1 MQNAVSDYLQLPPF
15 MMPAAD
21 AGAGTCDGD
30 GALLRVTS
38 SGRRPP
44 PGGLDTPLHLRPQ
57 RRELLLDGTRRT
69 GEGGPE
75 PEPESEP
82 GAGPARRHTPLA
94 RHHTLPRQGA
104 GSLAAAVSLAPWG
117 GGLER
122 TTTTPQSPTYI
133 TNPNMPAAR

>member
-1 MQNAVSDYLQLPPF
+1 MISRAAVLIHSLSVTILVISLFSVSNSYTLSTFTTPHAHAPSLHSS
-15 MMPAAD
+15 
-21 AGAGTCDGD
+21 
-30 GALLRVTS
+30 TS
-38 SGRRPP
+38 S
-44 PGGLDTPLHLRPQ
+44 
-57 RRELLLDGTRRT
+57 LLAAVLDGTRRT